1 MIDSRLFERCPGSR
15 DSASRAWVGVGLA
28 PRGCI
33 AAGLAFSLAAS
44 AAANSPAAPPA
55 PAAAWALVATLAGPA
70 GQSRWDADLDGDGVA
85 DTVVSYRLIGGGTA
99 LVETL
104 FPGTGHEM
112 ETIHHLDRRSDGTR
126 LLCTHYCGAGN
137 QPRLMM
143 SAGNLA
149 PEPGSPPTL
158 VYTFLDATNLP
169 DRNAVHM
176 NGVAFTFHGSDRV
189 DAAWTVSNQGVTGPH
204 VTFAMTRRADAENR
218 GHSATKEA
226 TMTDTTQADA
236 KAASAAD
243 EQAVIES
250 LPKFAILMLED
261 DDAWAK
267 LRQAERDALLDRYG
281 TFVRG
286 LAEQGR
292 FIWGTPLGRETVLLA
307 GPPGS
312 MSRSAIAPSKDV
324 LTGIFV
330 IRAKDL
336 AEAESIARECPALLH
351 GERVLVRPATH

>member
-1 MIDSRLFERCPGSR
+1 MTSRPHTQPGSR
-15 DSASRAWVGVGLA
+15 RSSLQGLA
-28 PRGCI
+28 I
-33 AAGLAFSLAAS
+33 SSLARVLAIGIGLGTT
-44 AAANSPAAPPA
+44 AAVADPPPDA
-55 PAAAWALVATLAGPA
+55 TPEPAAAWSFLETLAGP
-70 GQSRWDADLDGDGVA
+70 GGTSQWDADLDGDGAA

-104 FPGTGHEM
+104 FPGTSHEM
-112 ETIHHLDRRSDGTR
+112 ETIHHLDRRERGTR

-137 QPRLMM
+137 QPRLMLT
-143 SAGNLA
+143 GGDVA
-149 PEPGSPPTL
+149 PDDGTPPRL

-169 DRNAVHM
+169 DPDAVHM
-176 NGVAFTFHGSDRV
+176 NGVTFTFHDPDRI
-189 DAAWTVSNQGVTGPH
+189 DAAWTVSSRGVTGPH
-204 VTFAMTRRADAENR
+204 VTFAMTRRADVANGEHR
-218 GHSATKEA
+218 STKEA
-226 TMTDTTQADA
+226 TMTDTTTPADA
-236 KAASAAD
+236 KTSQAAD
-243 EQAVIES
+243 EPAAIES

-261 DDAWAK
+261 DDAWAR
-267 LRQAERDALLDRYG
+267 LPEAERASLLERY
-281 TFVRG
+281 TDFVCG

-292 FIWGTPLGRETVLLA
+292 FVWGTPLGRETVLLA

-312 MSRSAIAPSKDV
+312 ISRSSIAPRKDV

>member
-1 MIDSRLFERCPGSR
+1 MIQTPTMPRRKGRPALH
-15 DSASRAWVGVGLA
+15 RAGTLRSGLVLSIAVGAGA
-28 PRGCI
+28 I
-33 AAGLAFSLAAS
+33 ATPLV
-44 AAANSPAAPPA
+44 AAPPD
-55 PAAAWALVATLAGPA
+55 PDAAWSLVRTLAGPD
-70 GQSRWDADLDGDGVA
+70 GTSRWDADLDGDGVS

-104 FPGTGHEM
+104 FPGTNHEM
-112 ETIHHLDRRSDGTR
+112 ETIHHLDRREHDTR

-137 QPRLMM
+137 QPRLMLT
-143 SAGNLA
+143 GGDLA
-149 PEPGSPPTL
+149 PDDGTPPRL

-169 DRNAVHM
+169 DPDAVHM
-176 NGVAFTFHGSDRV
+176 NGVTFTFHSPDRV
-189 DAAWTVSNQGVTGPH
+189 DAAWTVSSQGVTGPH
-204 VTFAMTRRADAENR
+204 VTFAMTRRADAANR

-226 TMTDTTQADA
+226 TMTDTTTQADA

-243 EQAVIES
+243 EQAVIDS

-267 LRQAERDALLDRYG
+267 LPQTERDALLARY
-281 TFVRG
+281 TAFVQG

-292 FIWGTPLGRETVLLA
+292 FVWGTPLGRETVLLA

-312 MSRSAIAPSKDV
+312 ISRSSISPRRDV

-336 AEAESIARECPALLH
+336 AEAEAIARECPALLH